1 MKIKTAKYKNMHKSV
16 LAEKNYQK
24 KQEIKP
30 RLEVLNEIALILDI
44 DVREL
49 IMPTEQ
55 GLITSIEFVKE
66 LCKIAKETL
75 QAEKEL
81 IEEIQE
87 KSPKAA
93 LTELFLEL
101 KTDSTPAVVE
111 RIVGDIDSI
120 VRAISF
126 PGWQHSNQGERE
138 VQQALRKSLL
148 KYKLHKDQVLF
159 SRAYSYIK
167 EYY

>member
-1 MKIKTAKYKNMHKSV
+1 MSKITLTK
-16 LAEKNYQK
+16 
-24 KQEIKP
+24 
-30 RLEVLNEIALILDI
+30 LEQYL
-44 DVREL
+44 
-49 IMPTEQ
+49 
-55 GLITSIEFVKE
+55 S
-66 LCKIAKETL
+66 
-75 QAEKEL
+75 
-81 IEEIQE
+81 
-87 KSPKAA
+87 KAA

-101 KTDSTPAVVE
+101 KTDSTPAVFE
-111 RIVGDIDSI
+111 RIVGDIDAI

>member
-1 MKIKTAKYKNMHKSV
+1 M
-16 LAEKNYQK
+16 
-24 KQEIKP
+24 
-30 RLEVLNEIALILDI
+30 
-44 DVREL
+44 
-49 IMPTEQ
+49 
-55 GLITSIEFVKE
+55 
-66 LCKIAKETL
+66 
-75 QAEKEL
+75 

-148 KYKLHKDQVLF
+148 KYKLHKDQILF
-159 SRAYSYIK
+159 DRAYSYIK